1 MSLYLTGAQGTGTA
15 GDPRRPKYVENFGV
29 AWAAMDFGQA
39 PVFLVAATLAPA
51 VEDTLTP
58 NADFFK
64 VPVDLDTLL
73 TDPQVTAVNARL
85 EPLGLPAD
93 WVNNGFTWRQVIR
106 GVLSI
111 FLFAQRAQVNI
122 AQANL
127 DQTFSQ
133 LSAAVR
139 QRLQD
144 AAASLGLST
153 AGITGATPVRQLM
166 RAVAVQW
173 PRPIKLREY
182 VL

>member
-1 MSLYLTGAQGTGTA
+1 MSLYLTAAQGDGSV
-15 GDPRRPKYVENFGV
+15 GNPRRPKYVEAFGV

-39 PVFLVAATLAPA
+39 PVFLVAATLPPA

-73 TDPQVTAVNARL
+73 TDPQVTALNARL

-133 LSAAVR
+133 LSLPIR
-139 QRLQD
+139 TRLQ
-144 AAASLGLST
+144 AAADSFGLST
-153 AGITGATPVRQLM
+153 AGITGATPVRQIM
-166 RAVAVQW
+166 RAVAGQW
-173 PRPIKLREY
+173 PRAIRLREY